1 MGTRKTP
8 EQKLKELEK
17 KRSQIG
23 EQIKK
28 TNAVVRKR
36 KRREDTRRKIIAGGI
51 ALKTCEH
58 DPKFKEYFDRLL
70 QEHVTRPEDK
80 KLFEDTG
87 A

>member
-8 EQKLKELEK
+8 EQQIEELER
-17 KRSQIG
+17 KRSQLN

-28 TNAVVRKR
+28 KSAVVRKKKR
-36 KRREDTRRKIIAGGI
+36 KEDTRRKIIAGGI
-51 ALKTCEH
+51 ALKTCEN

-70 QEHVTRPEDK
+70 QEHVTRPEDR